1 MKTPTKSP
9 AKGPAKVKVTVK
21 KAVPAPAPK
30 TPAKKDPT
38 PAPTG
43 MGTLIQLAR
52 VLATLQKDQD
62 DFDARA
68 KALEPKIDQTM
79 DEIVRGMNDLGLK
92 NFTVDKLGQV
102 QQYPWFSPKVL
113 NKDAM
118 LDWFRSHDTGKELV
132 REDVPYQ
139 TMKSFFKELMD
150 KGQTLPPKEVV
161 DVLSFSKHKVKIV
174 KGRG

>member
-1 MKTPTKSP
+1 MKMKKKTPT
-9 AKGPAKVKVTVK
+9 KGPAKVAVTVK
-21 KAVPAPAPK
+21 KKSVPAPKKEQAPSG
-30 TPAKKDPT
+30 
-38 PAPTG
+38 G
-43 MGTLIQLAR
+43 MGSLILLAR
-52 VLATLQKDQD
+52 TLATLQREQD
-62 DFDARA
+62 ELEAKA

-92 NFTVDKLGQV
+92 NFTVDDLGQV

-118 LDWFRSHDTGKELV
+118 LDWFRTHDTGKELV

-161 DVLSFSKHKVKIV
+161 DVLSFSKQKVKIV